1 VVDNFYKSTKFMLQK
16 ESIIKHFSE
25 AFKRE
30 KVKLYQEGKVSA
42 LQIQRMYSVSSSA
55 VYKWIAK
62 YGTLPKGERMVVEK
76 QSEAVKVLYY
86 MDKVAELER
95 ALGQLHLEVLYSNEV
110 IVQASA
116 ELGIDLKKKY
126 KPQSSK
132 P

>member
-1 VVDNFYKSTKFMLQK
+1 MSQK
-16 ESIIKHFSE
+16 QSVIRHFSE

-30 KVKLYQEGKVSA
+30 KVKLYQEGKLTA
-42 LQIQRMYSVSSSA
+42 LQIQKMYNVSSSA
-55 VYKWIAK
+55 VYKWINK

-76 QSEAVKVLYY
+76 QGEAVKVLYY

-110 IVQASA
+110 IAQAST

-126 KPQSSK
+126 KSQSSK